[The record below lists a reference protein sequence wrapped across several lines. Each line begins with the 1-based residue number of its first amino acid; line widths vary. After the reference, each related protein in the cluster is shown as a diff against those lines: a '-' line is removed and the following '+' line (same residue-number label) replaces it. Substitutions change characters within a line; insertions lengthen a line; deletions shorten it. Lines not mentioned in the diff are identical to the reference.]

1 MLTVPIPNLP
11 VNVAEKVLESLSSPT
26 LPRGATKENISIIST
41 NYLLHNKIIMSDQS
55 SFMFRGTLNV
65 AAKLARVLLIFWIG
79 TSPVL
84 KVPQLI

>member
-1 MLTVPIPNLP
+1 
-11 VNVAEKVLESLSSPT
+11 
-26 LPRGATKENISIIST
+26 
-41 NYLLHNKIIMSDQS
+41 MSDQS

-84 KVPQLI
+84 KVPQLIRFNIILAMKN